1 MDASPQEYLELY
13 RWLCASY
20 EVSDEQRWAIPSKP
34 LLSRIPGFHG
44 AGGMHLNQPAPRL
57 RKVFIDH
64 AYSQNTGLGI
74 RVQLLL
80 EKNDGIIEL

>member
-1 MDASPQEYLELY
+1 
-13 RWLCASY
+13 
-20 EVSDEQRWAIPSKP
+20 
-34 LLSRIPGFHG
+34 
-44 AGGMHLNQPAPRL
+44 MHLNQPAPRL